1 MPTTAD
7 FPVRAQ
13 RFLHVFLATVATMSM
28 VAAIATALLL
38 PGFSPVAP
46 GHAGGQLLEGTFP
59 GTERPGYVY
68 LPPGF
73 TEASRYP
80 VVYLLHGMRGSP
92 SEYID
97 ATQLPSF
104 ADTEIAA
111 GRLRPFIAIIPAA
124 GATPDYNGEWAG
136 PWERALVDRIVP
148 WVDARLPTQPNT
160 AGRVIAGLSA
170 GGFGAVDIGLRH
182 PLLFGTIESWSGYF
196 IPVLDGPFKDATRT
210 VLAAHD
216 PTRLVLADRPLL
228 ARAKTRFFLST
239 GPPHSRW
246 APPSQTIEYAA
257 RLRGLGLRY
266 TLRVHKSKQGEWRD
280 QVDDGLQ
287 WALGPLVHTT

>member
-1 MPTTAD
+1 M
-7 FPVRAQ
+7 
-13 RFLHVFLATVATMSM
+13 L
-28 VAAIATALLL
+28 AAIATALLL

-46 GHAGGQLLEGTFP
+46 GPAGGLVLEGTFP

-73 TEASRYP
+73 STATRYP

-92 SEYID
+92 EEYIA

-111 GRLRPFIAIIPAA
+111 GHLRPFIAVLPAA
-124 GATPDYNGEWAG
+124 GATADYDGEWAG
-136 PWERALVDRIVP
+136 PWERALVDQIVP
-148 WVDARLPTQPNT
+148 WVDAYLPTQASA

-182 PLLFGTIESWSGYF
+182 PSLFGTIESWGGYF
-196 IPVLDGPFKDATRT
+196 TPVLDGPFKHATRS

-216 PTRLVLADRPLL
+216 PRRLVVENQTFLE
-228 ARAKTRFFLST
+228 RAKTRFFVST

-246 APPSQTIEYAA
+246 APPAATIEYAG
-257 RLRGLGLRY
+257 RLRALGLTY
-266 TLRVHKSKQGEWRD
+266 TLRIYPNKLGQWRN
-280 QVDDGLQ
+280 QLDDGLR
-287 WALGPLVHTT
+287 WALGTP

>member
-1 MPTTAD
+1 MPM
-7 FPVRAQ
+7 F
-13 RFLHVFLATVATMSM
+13 
-28 VAAIATALLL
+28 AAIATALLL

-46 GHAGGQLLEGTFP
+46 GPAGGQVLRGTFP

-73 TEASRYP
+73 SEAVRYP

-92 SEYID
+92 EEYIA

-111 GRLRPFIAIIPAA
+111 GRLRPFIAVLPAA
-124 GATPDYNGEWAG
+124 GATSAYDGEWAG
-136 PWERALVDRIVP
+136 PWERALVDEIVP
-148 WVDARLPTQPNT
+148 WIDARLPTQPDA

-182 PLLFGTIESWSGYF
+182 PSLFGTIESWSGYF
-196 IPVLDGPFKDATRT
+196 TPVPDGPFKHATRT
-210 VLAAHD
+210 VLAAHN
-216 PTRLVLADRPLL
+216 PTRLVFEDESIL
-228 ARAKTRFFLST
+228 ARAKTRFFVST

-246 APPSQTIEYAA
+246 APPSQTIDYAD
-257 RLRGLGLRY
+257 RLHALGLRY
-266 TLRVHKSKQGEWRD
+266 TLRIYANKLGEWRD
-280 QVDDGLQ
+280 QVDDGLR
-287 WALGPLVHTT
+287 WALGPAVRT